1 MKTSKEFLQEKLISE
16 GERVFVQDGNIV
28 IIQMQDLLSVIHKH
42 AKGQNRRVIKIIKR
56 HMQTW

>member
-42 AKGQNRRVIKIIKR
+42 A
-56 HMQTW
+56 